1 MQQPGLNNFQVRKHN
16 KALFMSLMW
25 RHKRLSKS
33 RLAQLSGLTIP
44 ASSNIL
50 EELMNEGKLEHSPE
64 LLSSRGKSSGSY
76 QLPSTGTWTLC
87 MCVTPTRIEYQLAD
101 TQLVGRGEC
110 GQMTFSV
117 ATPEALL
124 RQIADLWRRV
134 SQAWPKQR
142 INLALAVHGQVDP
155 VTGVSQ
161 HMPQAAWKGPVELK
175 YLLEEQLKIDVR
187 VDNDC
192 VMLALAEKWLN
203 PRQQSEFCVINV
215 DYGIGS
221 SFVINGEIFR
231 GNLYGSGQIG
241 HTVVDPRGQRC
252 SCGRYGCLETLAS
265 LSALKHAA
273 RQRQPGA
280 ELTNRQLLAAWQA
293 GEPWI
298 LDWVSHAAAAIG
310 MSLYNFLNTLNINQI
325 WLYGRSCEFGAQWR
339 DAIIRQ
345 IAFNPFDPQDTLKSK
360 ATNIHFGQLSR
371 ASQILGIGYLYVEE
385 R

>member
-1 MQQPGLNNFQVRKHN
+1 MHQPGLNNFQVRKHN

-50 EELMNEGKLEHSPE
+50 EELMNEGKLEHSPQS
-64 LLSSRGKSSGSY
+64 LSSRGKSSGSY
-76 QLPSTGTWTLC
+76 QLPSTGAWTLC

-101 TQLVGRGEC
+101 AQLVGRGEC
-110 GQMTFSV
+110 GQITFSV
-117 ATPEALL
+117 TTPEALL
-124 RQIADLWRRV
+124 SQIANVWRRV
-134 SQAWPKQR
+134 SQIWPKQR

-161 HMPQAAWKGPVELK
+161 HMPQAAWKAPVELK

-252 SCGRYGCLETLAS
+252 SCGRYGCLETVAS

-280 ELTNRQLLAAWQA
+280 EPTNRQLLAAWKA

-360 ATNIHFGQLSR
+360 ATNIHFGQLDR

>member
-1 MQQPGLNNFQVRKHN
+1 MHQPGLNNFQVRKHN

-50 EELMNEGKLEHSPE
+50 EELMNEGKLEHSPQS
-64 LLSSRGKSSGSY
+64 LSSRGKSSGSY
-76 QLPSTGTWTLC
+76 QLPSTGAWTLC

-101 TQLVGRGEC
+101 AQLVGRGEC
-110 GQMTFSV
+110 GQITFSV
-117 ATPEALL
+117 TTPEALL
-124 RQIADLWRRV
+124 SQIANMWRRV
-134 SQAWPKQR
+134 SQTWPKQR

-161 HMPQAAWKGPVELK
+161 HMPQAAWKAPVELK

-252 SCGRYGCLETLAS
+252 SCGRYGCLETVAS

-280 ELTNRQLLAAWQA
+280 EPTNRQLLAAWKA

-360 ATNIHFGQLSR
+360 ATNIHFGQLDR

>member
-1 MQQPGLNNFQVRKHN
+1 MQQSGLNNFQVRKHN

-50 EELMNEGKLEHSPE
+50 EELMNEGKLEHSPQS
-64 LLSSRGKSSGSY
+64 LSSRGKSSGSY
-76 QLPSTGTWTLC
+76 QLPSTGAWTLC

-101 TQLVGRGEC
+101 AQLVGRGEC
-110 GQMTFSV
+110 GQMTFSL

-134 SQAWPKQR
+134 SQDWPKQR

-161 HMPQAAWKGPVELK
+161 HMPQAAWKAPIELK

-280 ELTNRQLLAAWQA
+280 EPTNRQLLAAWQA

-345 IAFNPFDPQDTLKSK
+345 IAFNPFDPQDTLKNK